1 MASPEEKM
9 ASKPSAVSASTE
21 ITSPTS
27 PTIPV
32 SSQSVVSPTE
42 MGWKITIK
50 NADGTSNEVTLEP
63 KSPDHTDTMIGIPL
77 GENVDHE
84 KVQDPTGKMPTK
96 VSSTSYDNF
105 RRTTL
110 LTTLQL
116 LRKLK
121 IYLIIQYILNAILA
135 FVIIVIMALTLAQY
149 NSTKNMPGAWPPNP
163 VVSPTFIMLIISCV
177 NVLMDAI
184 NLLVQCC
191 GVRALRTVAT
201 IVTKVRTVTG
211 VVAAIMPAFAVGIFK
226 FANSNTNS
234 TDLWGRSCN
243 NGDPTSAHVSN
254 VQNTICNTN
263 NVAYPL
269 QVIQVVFQL
278 LCVIVPLYGKW
289 RATKEAA
296 AARGPSNSDAEEV
309 KLNINDEAANL
320 IDESKQFSGM

>member
-1 MASPEEKM
+1 M

-27 PTIPV
+27 PTVP
-32 SSQSVVSPTE
+32 VVSPTE

-63 KSPDHTDTMIGIPL
+63 KSPERTDTMQGIPL

-84 KVQDPTGKMPTK
+84 KAQDPIGEKPAK
-96 VSSTSYDNF
+96 VSSTSSNNF
-105 RRTTL
+105 HRTTL
-110 LTTLQL
+110 LTTMQL
-116 LRKLK
+116 LLKLR

-163 VVSPTFIMLIISCV
+163 VFSPTFIMLIISCV

-191 GVRALRTVAT
+191 GVKVLRTVAT
-201 IVTKVRTVTG
+201 IVTKVRNVTG
-211 VVAAIMPAFAVGIFK
+211 IISAIMPAIAVGIFK
-226 FANSNTNS
+226 FANNNTNNR
-234 TDLWGRSCN
+234 DLWAASCN
-243 NGDPTSAHVSN
+243 NGNPTSDHVAN
-254 VQNTICNTN
+254 VQSTICTTNTT
-263 NVAYPL
+263 AYGL
-269 QVIQVVFQL
+269 QVMQVWFQL
-278 LCVIVPLYGKW
+278 FCVIVPLYGKW

-296 AARGPSNSDAEEV
+296 AARGPSKSDAEEV

>member
-32 SSQSVVSPTE
+32 VSPTDI
-42 MGWKITIK
+42 GWKITIK

-63 KSPDHTDTMIGIPL
+63 KSPERTDTMRSIPL

-84 KVQDPTGKMPTK
+84 KVQDPTEKKPTK
-96 VSSTSYDNF
+96 
-105 RRTTL
+105 L
-110 LTTLQL
+110 LL
-116 LRKLK
+116 KLK

-135 FVIIVIMALTLAQY
+135 VVIIVIMALTLAQY
-149 NSTKNMPGAWPPNP
+149 NSTKNAPGAWPPNP
-163 VVSPTFIMLIISCV
+163 VLSPTFIMLIISCV

-191 GVRALRTVAT
+191 GVRVLRTVAT

-211 VVAAIMPAFAVGIFK
+211 VVAAIMPAVAVGIFK
-226 FANSNTNS
+226 FANVNTNN
-234 TDLWGRSCN
+234 TDLWGASCN
-243 NGDPTSAHVSN
+243 NGNATSEHVAN
-254 VQNTICNTN
+254 VQSTICNTN
-263 NVAYPL
+263 TVAYPL
-269 QVIQVVFQL
+269 QVLQVWFQL
-278 LCVIVPLYGKW
+278 FCVIVPLYGKW

-296 AARGPSNSDAEEV
+296 AARGPSNTDAEEV
-309 KLNINDEAANL
+309 KLNINDEAGNL
-320 IDESKQFSGM
+320 IDESRQFSGM